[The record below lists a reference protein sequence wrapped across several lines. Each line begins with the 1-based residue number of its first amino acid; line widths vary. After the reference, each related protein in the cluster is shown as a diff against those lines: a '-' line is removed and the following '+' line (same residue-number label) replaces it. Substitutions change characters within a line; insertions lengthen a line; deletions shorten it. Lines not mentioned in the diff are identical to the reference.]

1 MSRILFIQFIRRC
14 GAGDTAPVFDQSLGQ
29 LSAALRRDGHETR
42 LVRIDGF
49 NPKLVRTTIESVGP
63 DFAYCD
69 IRGSSID
76 VATRTLREIRERYRM
91 HVLIGGS
98 LATTMPDMAL
108 SLPGVCGVVL
118 GDGDES
124 LPAYIAQGTNGS
136 PRTGCDGIWT
146 IEGGKVHKRGA
157 ATLMPDLDK
166 LPFADRELFGARSDE
181 RVFDIT
187 VGRGCPSRCAYCIN
201 DRLHQ
206 ACGGGAEFV
215 RRRSP
220 KHVCDE
226 LDDLCERYPE
236 TEFIRFTD
244 HAFIH
249 DVQWLA
255 EFAQVYAD
263 RCGMPFKCHVRANAL
278 DARRADLLLEAGCA
292 TAEIEII
299 SGSDFVRNE
308 ILDMETSD
316 AQMAD
321 AFALLRERGIET
333 HAVNFIG
340 APYSTPMAEAQTV
353 KLNRK
358 VRPEYVEARVY
369 YPFAGTPARDLC
381 KEMGWLSN
389 RSEDSYSRQRSVLD
403 MPGLSANQ
411 IREIS
416 RSTTEQMAGGGRTG
430 LRRKI
435 ERGSELC
442 KDFAIG
448 VLAAMR
454 RAIGL
459 ITSPRRRW

>member
-14 GAGDTAPVFDQSLGQ
+14 GAGDTGPVFDQSLGQ
-29 LSAALRRDGHETR
+29 LSAALRRDGHQTH
-42 LVRIDGF
+42 LIRIDGF
-49 NPKLVRTTIESVGP
+49 DPKRVRSTVDSVQP

-76 VATRTLREIRERYRM
+76 AATRTLREIRERYRM
-91 HVLIGGS
+91 HVLVGGS

-108 SLPGVCGVVL
+108 SLPGVCAVVL
-118 GDGDES
+118 GDGDRS
-124 LPAYIAQGTNGS
+124 LPGYVAQGNNGS
-136 PRTGCDGIWT
+136 PRTGCEGIWT
-146 IEGGKVHKRGA
+146 IEGGTLHKRGA
-157 ATLMPDLDK
+157 AALMPDLDE
-166 LPFADRELFGARSDE
+166 LPFADRELFGARPDE

-187 VGRGCPSRCAYCIN
+187 VGRGCPARCAYCIN
-201 DRLHQ
+201 ERLRE
-206 ACGGGAEFV
+206 AIGGGAEFI

-220 KHVCDE
+220 DHVCDE
-226 LDDLCERYPE
+226 LDLLCERYPE

-249 DVQWLA
+249 DVQWL
-255 EFAQVYAD
+255 EDFSQVYAE

-308 ILDMETSD
+308 ILEMDTSD
-316 AQMAD
+316 RQVAD
-321 AFALLRERGIET
+321 AFALLRERGIES

-340 APYSTPMAEAQTV
+340 APDSTSMAEAETV
-353 KLNRK
+353 EMNRR

-369 YPFAGTPARDLC
+369 YPFVGTAARDLC

-389 RSEDSYSRQRSVLD
+389 RSEESYSKQLSVLD

-411 IREIS
+411 IRQIS
-416 RSTTEQMAGGGRTG
+416 RSTPDEMGGSGTTG
-430 LRRKI
+430 LPRKV
-435 ERGSELC
+435 ERGLGLFYDMC
-442 KDFAIG
+442 IG
-448 VLAAMR
+448 VGSAVR

-459 ITSPRRRW
+459 ITSPKRR